1 MCAPVFKRVAET
13 VMAQRFSSDYS
24 QARDSANCHIPVV
37 SAGNVVAAQSVLER
51 LGIKYTSPLDTEESP
66 LTWGTA
72 ITSGS
77 GVSLSPV
84 DNKADKVVPDVRGY
98 GLRDALFR
106 LEKMGL
112 KVKVR
117 GIGRVTQQNMQP
129 GYQFK
134 PDEEIE
140 LILGDPKDIPA
151 AELDTLANDST
162 RQQVGNASSSAAL
175 QQQSKSVS
183 EPEDYEAAPTKAD
196 EKKLKQQEAEQ
207 QQRTKERK
215 ADKAKQNAEEQE
227 RKAAQQKKAKQPAIE
242 PPKQKTTAQKAKSN
256 NDKKKVNKKQTD
268 KKSVNKKTSNDK
280 STANKAKKKN

>member
-1 MCAPVFKRVAET
+1 M
-13 VMAQRFSSDYS
+13 
-24 QARDSANCHIPVV
+24 
-37 SAGNVVAAQSVLER
+37 
-51 LGIKYTSPLDTEESP
+51 
-66 LTWGTA
+66 
-72 ITSGS
+72 
-77 GVSLSPV
+77 
-84 DNKADKVVPDVRGY
+84 PDVRGY

-134 PDEEIE
+134 PGEDIE
-140 LILGDPKDIPA
+140 LILGNPKDIPA

-207 QQRTKERK
+207 QQRAKERK
-215 ADKAKQNAEEQE
+215 AEKAKQNAEEQE

-242 PPKQKTTAQKAKSN
+242 PPKQRTTAQKAKSN

-268 KKSVNKKTSNDK
+268 KKSVDKKTSNDK
-280 STANKAKKKN
+280 STANKAKKKNWN